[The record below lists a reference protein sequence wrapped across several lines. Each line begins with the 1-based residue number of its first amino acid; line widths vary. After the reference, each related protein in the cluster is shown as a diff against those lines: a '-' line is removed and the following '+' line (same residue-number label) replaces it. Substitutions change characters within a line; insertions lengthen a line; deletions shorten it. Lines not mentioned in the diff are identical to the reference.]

1 MTSEKD
7 TSQESS
13 PSTTVLSQKEWGEIA
28 KLQQID
34 KQVPVH
40 EGSSWVGLEL
50 RPKNVRFAT
59 QNKGEKIFM
68 LLRRHWVTNTGWV
81 LSLVFYAAIP
91 WIIGF
96 IASLFSIDIVGDF
109 GSKMITLILF
119 FYYSGLFTLFL
130 KNFTFWFY
138 NLYLVTNERI
148 VDYDY
153 KPFVSRGASE
163 IALENIEDVSE
174 KSIGFIPSMFD
185 YGDVDIYS
193 AAEKSAIIFAQV
205 PKPTLVR
212 DKITDLA
219 EIAKRFHS
227 NES

>member
-1 MTSEKD
+1 
-7 TSQESS
+7 
-13 PSTTVLSQKEWGEIA
+13 
-28 KLQQID
+28 
-34 KQVPVH
+34 
-40 EGSSWVGLEL
+40 
-50 RPKNVRFAT
+50 
-59 QNKGEKIFM
+59 
-68 LLRRHWVTNTGWV
+68 VTNTGWV

-96 IASLFSIDIVGDF
+96 IASLFSIDIVGAF

-205 PKPTLVR
+205 PKPTL
-212 DKITDLA
+212 L
-219 EIAKRFHS
+219 EIKLLI
-227 NES
+227 

>member
-1 MTSEKD
+1 MSGETDNKEG
-7 TSQESS
+7 
-13 PSTTVLSQKEWGEIA
+13 STMLSQKEWGEIA

-34 KQVPVH
+34 KELPTH
-40 EGSSWVGLEL
+40 EGSSWRGLEL

-59 QNKGEKIFM
+59 QNKGEKIFI
-68 LLRRHWVTNTGWV
+68 LLRRHWITNFGWV
-81 LSLVFYAAIP
+81 FNNVLYLAIP
-91 WIIGF
+91 WVIL
-96 IASLFSIDIVGDF
+96 AVLRLFSIDLT
-109 GSKMITLILF
+109 KMFETKLLLLILF
-119 FYYSGLFTLFL
+119 FYYSVVFTNMLRHFSS
-130 KNFTFWFY
+130 WFY

-193 AAEKSAIIFAQV
+193 AAEKSAVIFAQV
-205 PKPTLVR
+205 PRPTFVR

-219 EIAKRFHS
+219 DIAKRYS
-227 NES
+227 ITDES